1 MSTHT
6 ESDKK
11 PEPGH
16 GTDHPL
22 KITVRSL
29 AGHSD
34 KVTVKPSYEVGEVRD
49 DEVKHF
55 VSKGWLTPGEYAL
68 TLPRVSEN
76 ELDPTATFADLGV
89 VEGDVL
95 VLINRKPQ
103 VDG

>member
-6 ESDKK
+6 DNSSK
-11 PEPGH
+11 PGAGH
-16 GTDHPL
+16 GTDHPF
-22 KITVRSL
+22 KVTVRTL

-34 KVTVKPSYEVGEVRD
+34 TVTVKPSDVVAEVRD

-55 VSKGWLTPGEYAL
+55 VAKRWLTAGEYAL
-68 TLPRVSEN
+68 TLPRVSDN

-89 VEGDVL
+89 VAHDVL
-95 VLINRKPQ
+95 VLVSRKPQ